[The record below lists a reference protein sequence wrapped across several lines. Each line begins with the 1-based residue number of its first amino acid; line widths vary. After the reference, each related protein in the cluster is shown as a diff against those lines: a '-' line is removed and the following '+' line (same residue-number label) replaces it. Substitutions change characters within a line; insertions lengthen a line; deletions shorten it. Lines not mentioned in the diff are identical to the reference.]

1 MKFTIKKIQ
10 RTLGDEKPTVALFD
24 AAVAAMTEKEAA
36 KFRKEMYRFS
46 FSHWREMPAS
56 FRRFFKKLYIHD
68 RGSFL
73 KFLIKDTPLGVLRYE
88 LRAPKLLLKVL
99 HLLERPKKGTGK
111 RLSYRHLAFSL
122 SLVFNYNFSLNTLS
136 EYLSEATPDTTEILH
151 LAGKLP
157 IEDAY

>member
-1 MKFTIKKIQ
+1 MRFTIKKIQ
-10 RTLGDEKPTVALFD
+10 RALGDEKPTVALFD

-56 FRRFFKKLYIHD
+56 FRRFFRKLFIHD
-68 RGSFL
+68 RGSLLNYLL
-73 KFLIKDTPLGVLRYE
+73 KETPLGVLRYE
-88 LRAPKLLLKVL
+88 LRLPKLLLKVL
-99 HLLERPKKGTGK
+99 HVLEIPKKSEGK

-136 EYLSEATPDTTEILH
+136 EYLGEATPDTTEILQ
-151 LAGKLP
+151 LSGKLP